1 MASAEDSLLFIVGMH
16 RSGTSALCAAL
27 NNCGINFGTGLLA
40 AMAGVND
47 EGFWED
53 GDLVALNDRLLAQA
67 GYTWFSLGPSS
78 VAIDWRGDPF
88 EEERAAAQRMIE
100 RGFGDSPQAVK
111 DPRFCLTLPFW
122 LDVCA
127 GMQRE
132 ARVVCIIRPP
142 MEVARS
148 LEKRDRF
155 PVSFGLR
162 LAEHY
167 QRSLETNIPASA
179 VRLTFDELLTDPS
192 SALAKLPSGWLG
204 ETDGTPEITAVRTDL
219 RHHSVNDDRDI
230 LSRPALSLADLDQL
244 REQLD
249 RDFPVSRA
257 LNDITQ
263 AFTERGNELSA
274 LGEAHEAAL
283 ATLDQRDADIEA
295 LSTEHKQALAT
306 IAERDQ
312 QIAELD
318 QRLAQAGAE
327 LEVAMAT
334 IEERDEQI
342 AEFDRRLAK
351 LGEEHAYA
359 LAVLRERDA
368 QLERLRTAPGMG
380 LAVRWMLSNEKR

>member
-1 MASAEDSLLFIVGMH
+1 MH

-27 NNCGINFGTGLLA
+27 NNSGINFGTGLLA

-53 GDLVALNDRLLAQA
+53 GELVALNDRLLAKA
-67 GYTWFSLGPSS
+67 GCTWYSLGPLS
-78 VAIDWRGDPF
+78 VDIDWRAAQY
-88 EEERAAAQRMIE
+88 EEERAAAQQIIE
-100 RGFGDSPQAVK
+100 RGFGVSPQAVK

-122 LDVCA
+122 LDVCD

-132 ARVVCIIRPP
+132 ARVVCISRPP
-142 MEVARS
+142 IEVARS

-155 PVSFGLR
+155 PLSFGLR

-167 QRSLETNIPASA
+167 QRALETHIPESA
-179 VRLTFDELLTDPS
+179 VRLTFQELLTDPS
-192 SALAKLPSGWLG
+192 CALAKLPPGWLG
-204 ETDGTPEITAVRTDL
+204 DYEARSEITAVRADL
-219 RHHSVNDDRDI
+219 RHHNHSDDGDI
-230 LSRPALSLADLDQL
+230 LSCPVLSLADVDRL

-249 RDFPVSRA
+249 KDYSVYDA
-257 LNDITQ
+257 LNDM
-263 AFTERGNELSA
+263 ARVFTERGNELSKV
-274 LGEAHEAAL
+274 GEAHTAAL

-295 LSTEHKQALAT
+295 LSVEHKQALAT
-306 IAERDQ
+306 IAERDA

-318 QRLAQAGAE
+318 KRLAQAGAE

-342 AEFDRRLAK
+342 AEFDRRLGK
-351 LGEEHAYA
+351 LGEEHSYA
-359 LAVLRERDA
+359 LEVLRERDE

-380 LAVRWMLSNEKR
+380 LAVRWMLSNEKS